1 MGNGADFFARD
12 AAGRQ
17 SEYDSLSPAVTV
29 NGIKGHLIKRKGDS
43 DTHTNLPFYAN
54 TSDVYFKISDVTCQI
69 EQARFY
75 SNRRAVMDFDWGHPH
90 GKNNEFP
97 EGVVHVQAFNYDSKT
112 KKLRTASTRLM
123 TNEEIA
129 KFGDILKKVNPN
141 IKFR

>member
-1 MGNGADFFARD
+1 MGGQSHYQKNGGF
-12 AAGRQ
+12 
-17 SEYDSLSPAVTV
+17 SEYLYHQVGESFEI
-29 NGIKGHLIKRKGDS
+29 NGLKCKAIDKIGGKKYHDG
-43 DTHTNLPFYAN
+43 LPLYSN